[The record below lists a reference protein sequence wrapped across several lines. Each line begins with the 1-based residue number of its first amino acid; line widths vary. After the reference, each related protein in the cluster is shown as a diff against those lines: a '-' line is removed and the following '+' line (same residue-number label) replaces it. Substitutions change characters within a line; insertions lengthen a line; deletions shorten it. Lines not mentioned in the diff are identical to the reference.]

1 MTSPLS
7 RQVVTRWTHSC
18 ADTSMRT
25 FATDL
30 SCCQLEQR
38 LTPLKPRSRAA
49 IGSMAAHSSTP
60 QVKMP
65 SSFEHLRDFIRH
77 RMRMA
82 HIYQPVM
89 IKELITHGGRASIR
103 DIAAAFLAR
112 DASQLEYYEQIT
124 KDMPGKV
131 LAKHGIVERDGKDYR
146 LSTDP
151 SSLSSEEQDELAR
164 LCDEAISA
172 YLQKRGTA
180 VYDHRRA
187 ALGYLSGS
195 LRYEVLKRAGFR
207 CELCGISADERA
219 IEVDHILP
227 RKHGGEDDLTN
238 LQALC
243 FKCNANKGARD
254 DEDFRKIR
262 EGLNARLSGC
272 VFCELQADRVIASN
286 ALALAIR
293 DNYPVTE
300 LHTLVIPKRHAAT
313 FFELFEPERRAISQL
328 LDEVRADIV
337 KKDATA
343 SGFNIGMNSG
353 ETAGQTIDHA
363 HVHLI
368 PRRKGDVR
376 EPRGGV
382 RGVIPGKAAY

>member
-1 MTSPLS
+1 
-7 RQVVTRWTHSC
+7 
-18 ADTSMRT
+18 
-25 FATDL
+25 
-30 SCCQLEQR
+30 
-38 LTPLKPRSRAA
+38 
-49 IGSMAAHSSTP
+49 MA
-60 QVKMP
+60 
-65 SSFEHLRDFIRH
+65 SSFKHLRDFIQKQ
-77 RMRMA
+77 MRMS

-89 IKELITHGGRASIR
+89 ISELLKHGGKASIR

-112 DASQLEYYEQIT
+112 DESQLEYYEQIT

-131 LAKHGIVERDGKDYR
+131 LGKHGVVVREGDEYR
-146 LSTDP
+146 LAIDP
-151 SSLSSEEQDELAR
+151 SSLSPKERNELVR
-164 LCDEAISA
+164 LCDEKVSA

-180 VYDHRRA
+180 AYDHRRA

-254 DEDFRKIR
+254 DEDFRVIR
-262 EGLNARLSGC
+262 EGINARQPDC
-272 VFCELQADRVIASN
+272 IFCELPAKRVVASN
-286 ALALAIR
+286 ALAFAIR
-293 DNYPVTE
+293 DNHPVTE

-313 FFELFEPERRAISQL
+313 FFDLFEPERRAIYQL
-328 LDEVRADIV
+328 LAGQRSEIM
-337 KKDATA
+337 KKDPSV
-343 SGFNIGMNSG
+343 SGFNIGINNG
-353 ETAGQTIDHA
+353 DTAGQTIGHA

-368 PRRKGDVR
+368 PRRQGDVQD
-376 EPRGGV
+376 PRGGV

>member
-1 MTSPLS
+1 MS
-7 RQVVTRWTHSC
+7 
-18 ADTSMRT
+18 
-25 FATDL
+25 
-30 SCCQLEQR
+30 
-38 LTPLKPRSRAA
+38 
-49 IGSMAAHSSTP
+49 
-60 QVKMP
+60 
-65 SSFEHLRDFIRH
+65 
-77 RMRMA
+77 

-89 IKELITHGGRASIR
+89 IRELLTHGGKASIR
-103 DIAAAFLAR
+103 NIAAAFLAR

-131 LAKHGIVERDGKDYR
+131 LGRHGIVQRDGSEYR
-146 LSTDP
+146 LTPDP
-151 SSLSSEEQDELAR
+151 SSLSPEERDELVR

-227 RKHGGEDDLTN
+227 RKHGGADDLTN

-254 DEDFRKIR
+254 DEDFRAIR
-262 EGLNARLSGC
+262 EGINARQSGC
-272 VFCELQADRVIASN
+272 IFCQLQAERIIASN

-293 DNYPVTE
+293 DNYPVTQ
-300 LHTLVIPKRHAAT
+300 LHTLVMPKRHATT
-313 FFELFEPERRAISQL
+313 FFDLFEPEKRAINQL
-328 LDEVRADIV
+328 LDALRVEIM
-337 KKDATA
+337 KKDASV

-353 ETAGQTIDHA
+353 DAAGQTIGHA

-368 PRRKGDVR
+368 PRRQGDVPD
-376 EPRGGV
+376 PRGGV
-382 RGVIPGKAAY
+382 RCVIPGKATY

>member
-1 MTSPLS
+1 
-7 RQVVTRWTHSC
+7 
-18 ADTSMRT
+18 
-25 FATDL
+25 
-30 SCCQLEQR
+30 
-38 LTPLKPRSRAA
+38 
-49 IGSMAAHSSTP
+49 
-60 QVKMP
+60 
-65 SSFEHLRDFIRH
+65 
-77 RMRMA
+77 
-82 HIYQPVM
+82 
-89 IKELITHGGRASIR
+89 
-103 DIAAAFLAR
+103 
-112 DASQLEYYEQIT
+112 
-124 KDMPGKV
+124 MPGKV
-131 LAKHGIVERDGKDYR
+131 LAKHGIVERDGEDYR
-146 LSTDP
+146 LTTDP
-151 SSLSSEEQDELAR
+151 SSLSSEERDELVR

-254 DEDFRKIR
+254 DEDFRVIR
-262 EGLNARLSGC
+262 EGLNARQSDC
-272 VFCELQADRVIASN
+272 IFCELQADRVIASN

-313 FFELFEPERRAISQL
+313 FFDLFEPERRAINQL
-328 LDEVRADIV
+328 LDE
-337 KKDATA
+337 A
-343 SGFNIGMNSG
+343 SDRDNEKGCFGKRLQYRHEQRRNCRTDYWPRPCALDPSS
-353 ETAGQTIDHA
+353 
-363 HVHLI
+363 
-368 PRRKGDVR
+368 PRRCARPERRR
-376 EPRGGV
+376 EGCDTG
-382 RGVIPGKAAY
+382 